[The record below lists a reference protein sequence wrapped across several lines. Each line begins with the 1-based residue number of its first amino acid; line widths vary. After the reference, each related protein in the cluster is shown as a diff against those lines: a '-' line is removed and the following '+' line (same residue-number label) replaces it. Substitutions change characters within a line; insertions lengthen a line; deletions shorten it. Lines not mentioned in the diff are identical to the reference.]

1 MNAWLTSTQY
11 AFVFFGVIGVL
22 LVAPWVA
29 LQYRR
34 FGHFRGWPAL
44 VSASIVL
51 YASSLVAFTLFPLP
65 DFAGDYCAKQAGRS
79 HLNLTPFASLDDV
92 TAYAADHTWLQ
103 TLTSGVFLQV
113 FFNVVF
119 FVPLGIYVSY
129 RYRRGIGVAF
139 LASLGVSLAIET
151 TQGTAIWGLAPC
163 AYRLADVDDLMT
175 NTAGGLVGWFIGLA
189 LVRVLPDARPT
200 RVDDDDLPTRRRRAL
215 GFVLDLWTYVLLSTL
230 GVLTWGAVGL
240 PQPQTIADRWPVNV
254 ATTFALFVMLPLL
267 RRDRAGPGR
276 IAVHLALVRSG
287 EPSRR
292 AGILALVVR
301 WAWRWLPYAVLGI
314 LPLIVTVLVDAV
326 VAAVRRDRRSL
337 IDLITRTDCITRDSA
352 TRARTEIPSE
362 SSAAAASGASPASA
376 PESTSS

>member
-1 MNAWLTSTQY
+1 MSAWLTSTQY

-65 DFAGDYCAKQAGRS
+65 DFAGDYCARQAGRS
-79 HLNLTPFASLDDV
+79 HLNLNPFASLDDV
-92 TAYAADHTWLQ
+92 TAYATDHTWPQ

-113 FFNVVF
+113 FFNVLF

-129 RYRRGIGVAF
+129 RYRRGIGVAL

-151 TQGTAIWGLAPC
+151 TQGTAVWGLAPC

-175 NTAGGLVGWFIGLA
+175 NTAGGLLGWFIGLA
-189 LVRVLPDARPT
+189 LVRLLPDARPV

-230 GVLTWGAVGL
+230 GILAWGAAGL

-254 ATTFALFVMLPLL
+254 AATFVLFVLVPMF

-287 EPSRR
+287 DESRR

-301 WAWRWLPYAVLGI
+301 WAWRWLPYAILGV
-314 LPLIVTVLVDAV
+314 LPLIVTVLIDAV
-326 VAAVRRDRRSL
+326 VAAARSDRRSL
-337 IDLITRTDCITRDSA
+337 IDLITRTGYVTRDTA
-352 TRARTEIPSE
+352 TRARDGVQSEPSDVI
-362 SSAAAASGASPASA
+362 AA
-376 PESTSS
+376 ESTEP